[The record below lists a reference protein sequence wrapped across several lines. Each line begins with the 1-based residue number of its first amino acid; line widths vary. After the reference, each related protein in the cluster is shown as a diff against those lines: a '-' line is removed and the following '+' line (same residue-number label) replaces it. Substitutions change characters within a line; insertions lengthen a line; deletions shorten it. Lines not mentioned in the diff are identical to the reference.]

1 MKREMVFEVP
11 ETADGTAVADFL
23 AARFPYHDRAGWCD
37 RIEAGAVTINEKPCV
52 SETSLRT
59 GDRLSYEPDSRPEP
73 PVDFNIVIISD
84 DDDLLLI
91 NKSGNLPCHPG
102 GRYFNHTLWA
112 WLKKEQGLEYFT
124 FVNRIDRET
133 SGLVVIAK
141 NFATSENCRK
151 QFSGRKVVKCY
162 QALVEATDFP
172 AELETVG
179 WLVADT
185 DSAIRKKRKFIPD
198 GASDTPSSAD
208 AEWAETK
215 FRLIKQCNGIALIEA
230 EPHTGRLHQIRATL
244 LALGYPI
251 VGDKLYGVDETL
263 FLRFCKDT
271 LTDTDRARLRMER
284 QALHASGLSFR
295 HPKFGKPVA
304 IDLDLPDDMQQL
316 LMTLL

>member
-11 ETADGTAVADFL
+11 ETADGTAAADFL
-23 AARFPYHDRAGWCD
+23 AARFPYHDRAGWCV
-37 RIEAGAVTINEKPCV
+37 RIGAGTVTINDQPC
-52 SETSLRT
+52 SPDSPLKT

-73 PVDFNIVIISD
+73 PVDFNIGIVSD
-84 DDDLLLI
+84 DDDLLLV

-112 WLKKEQGLEYFT
+112 WLKKERGLDDFT

-133 SGLVVIAK
+133 SGLIVIAK
-141 NFATSENCRK
+141 NFAASENCRK
-151 QFSGRKVVKCY
+151 QFSGRKVVKRY
-162 QALVEATDFP
+162 KALVESSNFP
-172 AELETVG
+172 AELETAG

-185 DSAIRKKRKFIPD
+185 ESAIRKKRKFIP
-198 GASDTPSSAD
+198 GGSSDAPPSAD

-215 FRLIKQCNGIALIEA
+215 FRLIKQCNGIALVEA

-244 LALGYPI
+244 LALGTPI

-271 LTDTDRARLRMER
+271 LTDADRTRLRMER

-295 HPKFGKPVA
+295 HPKFGRHVT
-304 IDLDLPDDMQQL
+304 IDLDLPADMHGL
-316 LMTLL
+316 ITD